1 MNAKFITIEGTEG
14 AGKSTNIE
22 FVCRYLKQNEISYCV
37 TREPGGTPVAEKI
50 REILLAN
57 HAEPIVPL
65 SELLLIFAAR
75 AQHIERVI
83 KPALARG
90 EWVIS
95 DRFTDA
101 TYAYQGAGRDLGVSR
116 VEVLEDF
123 VQGSMR
129 PDLTLF
135 LDVPLQTGMARIIKR
150 GQLDRFEKEPKKFF
164 ERVRSAY
171 LQRIAEHPQRYV
183 HIDAAQAISGGQKDI
198 QGALEVLLRQAQ
210 L

>member
-1 MNAKFITIEGTEG
+1 M
-14 AGKSTNIE
+14 
-22 FVCRYLKQNEISYCV
+22 

-50 REILLAN
+50 REILLAE
-57 HAEPIVPL
+57 HSEPIVPL
-65 SELLLIFAAR
+65 AELLLVFAAR
-75 AQHIERVI
+75 AQHIEQVI

-101 TYAYQGAGRDLGVSR
+101 TYAYQGAGRDLGVAK
-116 VEVLEDF
+116 VELLEQF

-129 PDLTLF
+129 PDLTVF
-135 LDVPLQTGMARIIKR
+135 LDVPLETGLARITQR
-150 GQLDRFEKEPKKFF
+150 GQLDRFEKEPTLFF

-171 LQRIAEHPQRYV
+171 LHRIAESPARYAHV
-183 HIDAAQAISGGQKDI
+183 DAGQTIAEVQQDI
-198 QGALEVLLRQAQ
+198 GLALHTLLDTAD